1 MKYARELKRCL
12 RMGYSLSMAEA
23 SAKFAEM
30 ESLCRHP
37 KRLSIPR
44 VRCKFQNR

>member
-23 SAKFAEM
+23 SAEFAERDSM
-30 ESLCRHP
+30 SRKRKSLY
-37 KRLSIPR
+37 IPR
-44 VRCKFQNR
+44 VRCKFQNK